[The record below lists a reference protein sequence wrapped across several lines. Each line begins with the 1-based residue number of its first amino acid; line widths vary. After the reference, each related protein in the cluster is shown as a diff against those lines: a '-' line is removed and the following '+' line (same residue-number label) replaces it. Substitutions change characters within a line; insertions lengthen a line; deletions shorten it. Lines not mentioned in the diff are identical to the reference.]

1 MSATLS
7 SHLDFDQIATLLLER
22 MDLQAGENVI
32 LVAKPGRF
40 DPLIDQ
46 LIIKIPGTGAT
57 FMGALSVT
65 GSTPESWQTPWSRD
79 YLSAEESEVLKKL
92 EDIDLGI
99 MMPGASPSDFHY
111 HKFQE
116 KLHTGSGRA
125 IHFHWEGAYDLS
137 GNALEVDSLKD
148 LFYQQVLQNTDYP
161 GLAQKQQQFE
171 QAMRGQMV
179 RVTTPGGTDISFTIG
194 DRPVTKQDG
203 DASALRA
210 QIARNLIDR
219 EIELP
224 AGAIRVAPEEE
235 SVNGIVAFPDATW
248 GDTLVKGVQMTFE
261 NGMATSITA
270 EQGQPALM
278 DFLKSYGPSARSFRE
293 FALGINPLLA
303 IQQGDHPWIP
313 YYGYGAGVV
322 RLSLGNNEELGGNV
336 GGSFVRWNFFTDAT
350 VYVGD
355 TLWVE
360 HGELVK

>member
-1 MSATLS
+1 MSPTLS
-7 SHLDFDQIATLLLER
+7 SHLDFEQLATLLLER
-22 MDLQAGENVI
+22 MDLQAGETVI

-46 LIIKIPGTGAT
+46 LITKIPSTGAA
-57 FMGALSVT
+57 FKGALSVT
-65 GSTPESWQTPWSRD
+65 GATPDAWQTPWSRD
-79 YLSAEESEVLKKL
+79 YLTAEESEVLKKL

-99 MMPGASPSDFHY
+99 MMPGATPSDFHY

-116 KLHTGSGRA
+116 KLDAGSGRA
-125 IHFHWEGAYDLS
+125 IHFHWEGAYDLN

-161 GLAQKQQQFE
+161 GLTQKQQQFE

-179 RVTTPGGTDISFTIG
+179 RVTTPEGTDISFTIG

-210 QIARNLIDR
+210 QVARNLIDR

-224 AGAIRVAPEEE
+224 AGAIRVAPVEE
-235 SVNGIVAFPDATW
+235 SVNGTVVFPDAAW
-248 GDTLVKGVQMTFE
+248 GNTMVEGVRMTFE
-261 NGMATSITA
+261 NGMATAITA
-270 EQGQPALM
+270 EQGQTELM
-278 DFLKSYGPSARSFRE
+278 DYLQSYGPSAKSFRE
-293 FALGINPLLA
+293 FALGMNPLLA

-360 HGELVK
+360 NGELVN